1 MTKRDALR
9 LIKAL
14 RSGKYI
20 QTGSALG
27 RVIDGVEYN
36 CCLGVFCRLKN
47 RPRVLDYDRFVSYDG
62 SFSALNS
69 ALVGTKTGYGNL
81 GYIDDHKYNLVGL
94 NDGGYTFEE
103 IADIL
108 YWYVESGLYKDI

>member
-20 QTGSALG
+20 QTTKALG

-47 RPRVLDYDRFVSYDG
+47 RPRVLDYGRFVKYDN
-62 SFSALNS
+62 SFSVLS
-69 ALVGTKTGYGNL
+69 PALVGAKTSDGEL
-81 GYIDDHKYNLVGL
+81 GYIGNDRYNLVKL
-94 NDGGYTFEE
+94 NDSGYTFEE